1 MKQEIIFDLMK
12 NFETYSL
19 SKIHQTSG
27 WYENNSDI
35 RWQANCVNSFQ
46 DENITEYYM
55 NDEYA
60 RATRW
65 NLWNNLVD
73 IFPKYNIQSNLDL
86 GCANNHFSFL
96 CNKKNI
102 FSIGI
107 DPRQNCVKESDSL
120 FQKEFGNSYGYVGN
134 FQTFNE
140 FFGNTNE
147 ILFDCITILNFLHGN
162 DHISSEIENLFKV
175 LPKISKY
182 AIITE
187 PKWNELRIPKYT
199 DHYEV
204 LEIINNTIVDH
215 TLYQLQKNK

>member
-1 MKQEIIFDLMK
+1 MKQKIIFDMMK

-19 SKIHQTSG
+19 PKIHQTSG

-35 RWQANCVNSFQ
+35 RWQANCVNSFRN
-46 DENITEYYM
+46 ENITEYYM

-60 RATRW
+60 RETRW
-65 NLWNNLVD
+65 NLWNDLID
-73 IFPKYNIQSNLDL
+73 IFLKYDITSNLNI

-102 FSIGI
+102 FCIGI
-107 DPRQNCVKESDSL
+107 DPRQNCLKESENL
-120 FQKEFGNSYGYVGN
+120 FQKEFGKSYGYVGN

-162 DHISSEIENLFKV
+162 DHISSEIDTLFKV

-187 PKWNELRIPKYT
+187 PKWNELGIPKYT
-199 DHYEV
+199 DHYQV
-204 LEIINNTIVDH
+204 LEVINNTIVDH
-215 TLYQLQKNK
+215 ILYQLQKNK

>member
-1 MKQEIIFDLMK
+1 MKQEIIFNLMRE
-12 NFETYSL
+12 FEIHSL

-27 WYENNSDI
+27 WHENNSDI

-46 DENITEYYM
+46 NENITEYYM

-60 RATRW
+60 RETRW
-65 NLWNNLVD
+65 NLWNHLIE
-73 IFPKYNIQSNLDL
+73 IFPKYKIQSNLDL

-96 CNKKNI
+96 CNKKSI
-102 FSIGI
+102 FSVGV
-107 DPRQNCVKESDSL
+107 DPRQNCVKESDFL
-120 FQKEFGNSYGYVGN
+120 FQKDFGNSYGYVGN

-140 FFGNTNE
+140 FFKNTNE
-147 ILFDCITILNFLHGN
+147 VLFDCVTILNFLHGN
-162 DHISSEIENLFKV
+162 DHISSEIEELFQI

-199 DHYEV
+199 DHYEI